1 MIELFFNFILS
12 FFHSFILWS
21 FLSLNFSGII
31 AAVNQGCN
39 YPLLSF
45 FLSFI
50 LVLLYYKSVQNRSGG
65 ATMDSGSYLYQN
77 ILVGVLQRLS
87 ILFFMH
93 IYRYL
98 HIAGVYHIYEF
109 HAYHIVTVYRS
120 AICQWQG
127 YSVPVQQH
135 ITYNLLHHYW
145 PIAVGCLAIP

>member
-1 MIELFFNFILS
+1 MMCLQNNKVCDSIIHMQEVLWYNWNGNKKCISKHIFMNQWQLQVLSMIELFFNFLLS

-65 ATMDSGSYLYQN
+65 ATMDSGSYLYQK
-77 ILVGVLQRLS
+77 ILIGLLQRLS
-87 ILFFMH
+87 ILSFSCILIG
-93 IYRYL
+93 IY
-98 HIAGVYHIYEF
+98 I
-109 HAYHIVTVYRS
+109 
-120 AICQWQG
+120 
-127 YSVPVQQH
+127 
-135 ITYNLLHHYW
+135 
-145 PIAVGCLAIP
+145 